1 MSASSAAA
9 EHAAMANSNVLALP
23 IRGDVW
29 RGRRRSAPVPAL
41 PTGHA
46 GLDALLPA
54 RGWPVGMLCEILH
67 EGDGVGELRVVMPAL
82 AQLARQ
88 ARPVIWIAPPYQP
101 YAPALDAH
109 GLPLSA
115 QRIVQA
121 DNDRQALWAAEQCLR
136 AGCCAAVLLWPSTLS
151 TTAARRLQLAAETGR
166 GHGFVFRH
174 RRHLA
179 DASPAPIR
187 LSVRRQDDSI
197 WLHVDKCRGL
207 LAPPAGEI
215 AL

>member
-1 MSASSAAA
+1 SSACSGNGTGSTRCCRPIPITRPSRSIRTGTPSSSRACMSASSAAA

-121 DNDRQALWAAEQCLR
+121 DNDRQALWAA
-136 AGCCAAVLLWPSTLS
+136 
-151 TTAARRLQLAAETGR
+151 
-166 GHGFVFRH
+166 
-174 RRHLA
+174 
-179 DASPAPIR
+179 
-187 LSVRRQDDSI
+187 
-197 WLHVDKCRGL
+197 
-207 LAPPAGEI
+207 
-215 AL
+215 

>member
-1 MSASSAAA
+1 MSASSVAA
-9 EHAAMANSNVLALP
+9 EHAAMADSSVLALP
-23 IRGDVW
+23 VRGDVW
-29 RGRRRSAPVPAL
+29 RGRRRTAPVPAL

-101 YAPALDAH
+101 YAPALDAQ
-109 GLPLSA
+109 GLPPA
-115 QRIVQA
+115 GQRVIQP
-121 DNDRQALWAAEQCLR
+121 DSDRQALWAAEQCLR
-136 AGCCAAVLLWPSTLS
+136 AGSCAAVLLWPANLS
-151 TTAARRLQLAAETGR
+151 ITASRRLQLAAETGR

-174 RRHLA
+174 RRHLV

-187 LSVRRQDDSI
+187 LSVRRDHDSI
-197 WLHVDKCRGL
+197 RIHLDKCRGL
-207 LAPPAGEI
+207 LAPPAEEI